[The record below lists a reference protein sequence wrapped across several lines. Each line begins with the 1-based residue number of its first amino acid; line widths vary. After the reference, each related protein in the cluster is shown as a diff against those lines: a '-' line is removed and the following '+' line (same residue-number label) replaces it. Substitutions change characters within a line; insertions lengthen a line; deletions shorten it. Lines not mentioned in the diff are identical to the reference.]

1 MNEESMHRRLQML
14 TMWQVAAELEISIPE
29 LQSLFELRQL
39 RCFRLGLFGERI
51 RVIRCDLNG
60 YVARRDSSRS
70 RSSLSA
76 PVSR

>member
-70 RSSLSA
+70 RLSLSA
-76 PVSR
+76 PAS

>member
-29 LQSLFELRQL
+29 LRLLFELRQL

-60 YVARRDSSRS
+60 YVARRKSTGS

-76 PVSR
+76 PASR